1 MVDDRID
8 HGGILIGGDI
18 GQSMIVDGCTRN
30 SVMNRVGVMGSWK
43 LDERMQVAMVRRV
56 PLHATKVLEQKSRV
70 DVRIMGSEG
79 LLLCLVLGSL
89 LCLLLSLVL
98 G

>member
-8 HGGILIGGDI
+8 HGGILDGGDI
-18 GQSMIVDGCTRN
+18 WQSMIVDGCTRN
-30 SVMNRVGVMGSWK
+30 SVNRVGVMGSWK

-79 LLLCLVLGSL
+79 LLL
-89 LCLLLSLVL
+89 SLVL